1 MFERYKRLDNLFLRI
16 IYNDKLYSM
25 NFATWKNQVEM
36 IESLKI
42 RAIARVGIE
51 KEDI

>member
-1 MFERYKRLDNLFLRI
+1 MFEWYKKLNDLFLRV
-16 IYNDKLYSM
+16 IYNDKLYNA
-25 NFATWKNQVEM
+25 NFSAWKNQTEM